1 VIQIVL
7 THGAEHEADF
17 SRLAAAP
24 VQQALLLSADA
35 FRHDDPALAPQ
46 NRHGILVSRHAVRD
60 IHRLLNRNRAQ
71 KGCRALGHSPVKGL
85 VEIPLQHSRQFPV
98 EPGQLELKKAVDKGD
113 RSVLHNIA
121 LPQAEEQ
128 PPGGHVPQLRIDPVG
143 APVQAGGN
151 LRRIFEAGGHGEEQR
166 GFPFGKQL
174 LQDFDLDS

>member
-1 VIQIVL
+1 MDKVNFSDLVNFDNSKIIATLNEIKDSYKQLADEAKAYAAVL
-7 THGAEHEADF
+7 NAT
-17 SRLAAAP
+17 
-24 VQQALLLSADA
+24 
-35 FRHDDPALAPQ
+35 
-46 NRHGILVSRHAVRD
+46 
-60 IHRLLNRNRAQ
+60 AQ
-71 KGCRALGHSPVKGL
+71 KSTANNEKSAA
-85 VEIPLQHSRQFPV
+85 EIESIAA
-98 EPGQLELKKAVDKGD
+98 EMLELKKAVDKGD
-113 RSVLHNIA
+113 RSVLHDIA